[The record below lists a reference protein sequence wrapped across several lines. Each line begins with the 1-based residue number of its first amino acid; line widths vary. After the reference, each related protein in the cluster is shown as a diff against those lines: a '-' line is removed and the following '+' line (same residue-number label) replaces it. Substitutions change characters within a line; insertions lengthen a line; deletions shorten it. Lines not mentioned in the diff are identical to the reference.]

1 MKYFDKLP
9 KRTYETTL
17 GSFSI
22 SDYFSYYKFN
32 FDLISKRQFE
42 FDSKTTLVEA
52 ASSLYEDPNSFW
64 LILLANET
72 INPFLL
78 FDNNYTN
85 YIQNNQNK
93 VTSII
98 ADVTYGTDVGA
109 YMASGSLV
117 TLQSLTSGKPYDFSY
132 VGNFNLD
139 GPIYIVEEQNSYT
152 KRLTI
157 KPTPNNTPIPIENLT
172 SVQYIDLSLPSE
184 WETSANTTLFVTN
197 SVEPYLEATEA
208 ILDSAP
214 AGTISF
220 KNMQTGDAPI
230 VYTASG
236 SQQTKQT
243 FQEVSETANRKVN
256 IFNPSELSKVTSRLI
271 TIKYT

>member
-78 FDNNYTN
+78 FVNNYTN

-157 KPTPNNTPIPIENLT
+157 KPTPNNTPIPIEDLT

>member
-78 FDNNYTN
+78 FVNNYTN

-98 ADVTYGTDVGA
+98 ADVTYATDVGT

-117 TLQSLTSGKPYDFSY
+117 TLQSLTGGNPYDFSY

-139 GPIYIVEEQNSYT
+139 GDIYIVEDQNSYT
-152 KRLTI
+152 KRITV
-157 KPTPNNTPIPIENLT
+157 KPTPNNKPIPIENLN
-172 SVQYIDLSLPSE
+172 SVQYIDPTLPSE
-184 WETSANTTLFVTN
+184 WQTSADTNLFVAN
-197 SVEPYLEATEA
+197 SVETYLESTEA
-208 ILDSAP
+208 IVDSGP
-214 AGTISF
+214 IGSISF
-220 KNMQTGDAPI
+220 RNMQIADIPP
-230 VYTASG
+230 VYTSSG
-236 SQQTKQT
+236 SKQTEQT
-243 FQEVSETANRKVN
+243 FQEAAENVDRKVN

>member
-32 FDLISKRQFE
+32 FDLIGKRQFE

-52 ASSLYEDPNSFW
+52 ASGLYEDPNSFW

-78 FDNNYTN
+78 FVDNYIN
-85 YIQNNQNK
+85 YIQNNENK

-98 ADVTYGTDVGA
+98 ANTDVGTNVGT

-117 TLQSLTSGKPYDFSY
+117 TLQSITSGKPYDFSY
-132 VGNFNLD
+132 VGNFDLD

-157 KPTPNNTPIPIENLT
+157 KPTPNNTPIPIVNE
-172 SVQYIDLSLPSE
+172 SPVQYIDLSLPSE
-184 WETSANTTLFVTN
+184 WQTSANTNLFITN
-197 SVEPYLEATEA
+197 SVETYLEATEA
-208 ILDSAP
+208 ILDSASS
-214 AGTISF
+214 ATISF
-220 KNMQTGDAPI
+220 KNMQNADVPI
-230 VYTASG
+230 FYTPSG
-236 SQQTKQT
+236 SQQTEQT
-243 FQEVSETANRKVN
+243 FQEASENANRKVN
-256 IFNPSELSKVTSRLI
+256 IFNPSELSKVTNRLI